1 MSGEDTHRQQ
11 PPPHLSDPPY
21 AVPQADPPPVEPHAA
36 QPGESARTMGMAC
49 HLLGLVG
56 FLGPLIIWLVKR
68 NDHPFVDDQGKEA
81 LNFQLSILIYSVV
94 SMFLIFVF
102 IGIPLII
109 ALPIFNLV
117 MVIVAAVAANNGQA
131 YRYPLCIRMIR

>member
-1 MSGEDTHRQQ
+1 
-11 PPPHLSDPPY
+11 
-21 AVPQADPPPVEPHAA
+21 
-36 QPGESARTMGMAC
+36 MGMAC